1 MPIYE
6 YRCPDCGAVFTKMR
20 PISQA
25 DTPAGCEQCGKPNA
39 RRMLSRIAA
48 VRRGDGAGTST
59 AGGGCAGCSAS
70 NCSTCGR

>member
-25 DTPAGCEQCGKPNA
+25 DAPAECEQCGKPNA